1 MVSLVQLFAISIYM
15 ILKGYHIAD
24 IEAEARSLIAVRS
37 ILYCVS
43 FTAFVFT
50 LRGLN
55 PISAILA
62 LHSGL
67 ICMTVIIRLVYL
79 KQLFFTLT
87 AGKMWVTVTVL
98 TFALYPGI
106 SVVDEADFDD

>member
-1 MVSLVQLFAISIYM
+1 MVSAIQLFAISLYLLM
-15 ILKGYHIAD
+15 KGYDVRD
-24 IEAEARSLIAVRS
+24 IDPEARSLLCVRS

-55 PISAILA
+55 PISALLA

-67 ICMTVIIRLVYL
+67 ICMTVIMRLVYL
-79 KQLFFTLT
+79 KQIFFTLT
-87 AGKMWVTVTVL
+87 AGKMWFTVAFL

-106 SVVDEADFDD
+106 SVVD